1 MFLNFQ
7 NFNIHF
13 LRLILYIQ
21 ILMYRNLDFLVRL
34 ATIDGVLLVSASML
48 LFFFF
53 SSKNQLFLDEK
64 NNNDPN
70 PEVCTE
76 T

>member
-21 ILMYRNLDFLVRL
+21 ILMYRNLDFLVKL

-53 SSKNQLFLDEK
+53 SSKKPAIFRRK
-64 NNNDPN
+64 K
-70 PEVCTE
+70 
-76 T
+76 